1 MQKTIN
7 LSGQAINYTHR
18 ISKRSRSLQLTIRQD
33 GKLTLSTPRLLP
45 QFLINIF
52 LKKKSAWIID
62 KIAYFKSLP
71 PQPPKLTKS
80 EERKEFAAYKKLAQD
95 LAESRVAHF
104 ASIYG
109 YTYGK
114 ISIKNQKTRWGS
126 CSKRGNLNFSYKIIL
141 LPQRLADYVIVH
153 EICHLGEFNHGR
165 GFWNL
170 VARTVPDYREIRV
183 EFRKL
188 DLRSGM
194 VRTMD

>member
-18 ISKRSRSLQLTIRQD
+18 SSKRSRSLRLTIRQD

-104 ASIYG
+104 VSIYG

-126 CSKRGNLNFSYKIIL
+126 CSKRGNLNFSYKIAL
-141 LPQRLADYVIVH
+141 LPRRLLDYIVVH
-153 EICHLGEFNHGR
+153 EVCHLGEFNHSR
-165 GFWNL
+165 NFWNL
-170 VARTVPDYREIRV
+170 VAKTVLDYRECQAELKKVSLVRV
-183 EFRKL
+183 IN
-188 DLRSGM
+188 
-194 VRTMD
+194 